1 MNMAIVKSYQKKT
14 DTIYVYESE
23 PYWDPE
29 KQQSRS
35 KRKLIGKIDKET
47 GQIVPTGKRGR
58 KKQAR
63 PAGDETHAGAMVEK
77 LESVIEEQK
86 REILSLKTDI
96 ADLKKEN
103 RLLQSRSEK
112 AEKEAEK
119 RQATGEFMREF
130 GLLAEKARKAGL
142 LGKTAP

>member
-1 MNMAIVKSYQKKT
+1 
-14 DTIYVYESE
+14 
-23 PYWDPE
+23 
-29 KQQSRS
+29 
-35 KRKLIGKIDKET
+35 
-47 GQIVPTGKRGR
+47 
-58 KKQAR
+58 
-63 PAGDETHAGAMVEK
+63 MVEK